1 MRLKGLALFAIV
13 PVLLGAAMP
22 AFAQT
27 LADLAKQEEE
37 RRKKLPEAA
46 KVYTNKD
53 LAPAP
58 PTSTPPPPA
67 NPPASSASSATPAS
81 GSSSADA
88 SAASSQDKKDEE
100 KPKGPVKDQAYWAGK
115 LKSLQEN
122 LSRDEGYA
130 VAMQTRL
137 NSLQTD
143 FVNRDDPAQRA
154 VIERDRNQVQSELQR
169 LNKAIVDEKKAISDF
184 MEEARRA
191 GVPPGWLR

>member
-1 MRLKGLALFAIV
+1 MRLKGLVLLAIV

-22 AFAQT
+22 VTAQT
-27 LADLAKQEEE
+27 LADLAKKEED
-37 RRKKLPEAA
+37 RRKKIPEPA

-53 LAPAP
+53 LGSVP
-58 PTSTPPPPA
+58 PSSTPPPATSSTAGAPA
-67 NPPASSASSATPAS
+67 GATTPAGS
-81 GSSSADA
+81 GAPA
-88 SAASSQDKKDEE
+88 KEE
-100 KPKGPVKDQAYWAGK
+100 ESKEPVKDQKYWGGR
-115 LKSLQEN
+115 LKSLQDN

-130 VAMQTRL
+130 EAMQTRL

-154 VIERDRNQVQSELQR
+154 VIERDRNKVQSELER
-169 LNKAIVDEKKAISDF
+169 LKKSIVDQKKGIADF

>member
-37 RRKKLPEAA
+37 RRKKLPETA

-58 PTSTPPPPA
+58 TTSTPPPPA
-67 NPPASSASSATPAS
+67 TPPASSASSATPAS

-154 VIERDRNQVQSELQR
+154 VIERDRNKVQAELQR
-169 LNKAIVDEKKAISDF
+169 LNKAIVDEKKAIADF